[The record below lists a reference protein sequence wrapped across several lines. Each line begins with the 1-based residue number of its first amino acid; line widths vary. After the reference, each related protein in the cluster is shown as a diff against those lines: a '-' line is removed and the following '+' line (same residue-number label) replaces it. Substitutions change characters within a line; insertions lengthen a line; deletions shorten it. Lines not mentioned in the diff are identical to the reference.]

1 MIKSINHL
9 LSDSGKCMK
18 RSAIRE
24 ILKHLQEP
32 GMISFAGGLPAPETF
47 PVNDLKQIV
56 CEILEKDGPD
66 SLQYG
71 TTEGDPLLRRMLVE
85 RHNRQ
90 GLKIG
95 IDNLI
100 ITSASQQAID
110 LLAKVFLNPGDYV
123 LCGLPSYLGGI
134 NAFRLYEARMK
145 GVPLDKD
152 GMMADKLEEA
162 IIKIRKTGKRI
173 KFIYVIPDFQNPSG
187 ITLLEERRLKIIDI
201 AEKYD
206 LLIVED
212 SPYREIRFDGKP
224 QKLMN
229 ELDTTG
235 RVITLCTFSKIFA
248 PGFRVGWIVGHPK
261 ILDKLVMAKQTADL
275 CTSSFVQKILARY
288 MEKGLLED
296 NIKRT
301 IELYRERRN
310 HMIACFMKYM
320 PSGVSWTE
328 PQGGLFLFVTL
339 PPHLNADEIFK
350 KAIKK
355 NVAFVA
361 GSSFFCNNTGQN
373 TMRINFS
380 FSNKEEIETGV
391 KRLSDVICEEIEPP
405 AATLPIAIGMSPF
418 PR

>member
-1 MIKSINHL
+1 MITSINQF
-9 LSDSGKCMK
+9 LSNSGKSMK

-24 ILKHLQEP
+24 ILKHLQKP

-47 PVNDLKQIV
+47 PINDLREIID
-56 CEILEKDGPD
+56 EILEKDGPE

-95 IDNLI
+95 IENLI
-100 ITSASQQAID
+100 ITSASQQALD
-110 LLAKVFLNPGDYV
+110 LIAKIFLDPGDYV

-134 NAFRLYEARMK
+134 NAFTFYGAKLK
-145 GVPLDKD
+145 GIALDKD
-152 GMMADKLEEA
+152 GMKPDELEET
-162 IIKIRKTGKRI
+162 IIILKELGRKV
-173 KFIYVIPDFQNPSG
+173 KFIYLIPDFQNPSG
-187 ITLLEERRLKIIDI
+187 ITIPESRRLKIIEI
-201 AEKYD
+201 AEKYN

-212 SPYREIRFDGKP
+212 SPYREVRFDGES
-224 QKLMN
+224 QKLMY

-235 RVITLCTFSKIFA
+235 RVIALFTFSKIFA
-248 PGFRVGWIVGHPK
+248 PGFRVGWVIGHPE

-275 CTSSFVQKILARY
+275 CTSAFVQRIIARY
-288 MEKGLLED
+288 IEKGLLEK
-296 NIKRT
+296 NLKKT
-301 IELYRERRN
+301 IALYRERRT
-310 HMIACFMKYM
+310 HMITCFRKYM
-320 PSGVSWTE
+320 PEGVSWTE

-339 PPHLNADEIFK
+339 PSSLDTDELFK
-350 KAIKK
+350 KALEK

-361 GSSFFCNNTGQN
+361 GSSFYCNNSGHD

-391 KRLSDVICEEIEPP
+391 KRLSEVIREE
-405 AATLPIAIGMSPF
+405 LNCK
-418 PR
+418 

>member
-1 MIKSINHL
+1 MITSIDQF
-9 LSDSGKCMK
+9 LSNSGKSMK

-24 ILKHLQEP
+24 ILKHLQKP

-47 PVNDLKQIV
+47 PINDLREIID
-56 CEILEKDGPD
+56 EILEKDGPD

-95 IDNLI
+95 IENLI
-100 ITSASQQAID
+100 ITSASQQALD
-110 LLAKVFLNPGDYV
+110 LIAKIFLDPGDYV

-134 NAFRLYEARMK
+134 NAFTFYGAKLK
-145 GVPLDKD
+145 GIALDKD
-152 GMMADKLEEA
+152 GMKPEELEET
-162 IIKIRKTGKRI
+162 IIILKELGRKV
-173 KFIYVIPDFQNPSG
+173 KFIYLIPDFQNPSG
-187 ITLLEERRLKIIDI
+187 ITIPESRRLKIIEI
-201 AEKYD
+201 AEKYN

-212 SPYREIRFDGKP
+212 SPYREVRFDGES
-224 QKLMN
+224 QKLMY

-235 RVITLCTFSKIFA
+235 RVITLFTFSKIFA
-248 PGFRVGWIVGHPK
+248 PGFRVGWVIGHPE

-275 CTSSFVQKILARY
+275 CTSAFVQRIIARY
-288 MEKGLLED
+288 MEKGLLEK
-296 NIKRT
+296 NLKKT
-301 IELYRERRN
+301 IALYRERRT
-310 HMIACFMKYM
+310 HMITCFRKYM
-320 PSGVSWTE
+320 PEGVSWTE

-339 PPHLNADEIFK
+339 PSSLDTDELFK
-350 KAIKK
+350 KALEK

-361 GSSFFCNNTGQN
+361 GSSFFCNNSGHD

-391 KRLSDVICEEIEPP
+391 KRLSEVIREE
-405 AATLPIAIGMSPF
+405 LNGK
-418 PR
+418 